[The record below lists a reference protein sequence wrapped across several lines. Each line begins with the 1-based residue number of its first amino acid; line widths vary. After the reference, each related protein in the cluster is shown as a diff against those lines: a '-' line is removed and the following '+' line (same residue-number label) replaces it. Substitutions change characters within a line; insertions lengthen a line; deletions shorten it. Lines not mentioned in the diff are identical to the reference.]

1 MVSSLSGVTNNLQ
14 LAVFTSG
21 GQKTEAQALAR
32 AEPLN
37 GQSRLETRQNR
48 EEKRFSALE
57 RLRSTL
63 TGFNQQAR
71 NISLASK
78 TGAAKDLKFAASSD
92 SAVFTATADNGA
104 KTDVV
109 SVNVS
114 QTAQSQI
121 LLSSKQLSAGA
132 ILGSGN
138 ITTVTFEFGKS
149 VEGGAFD
156 AKKAVAGTVTID
168 GRNNTLTGIAG
179 AINEAGVGVIARVTN
194 SGPGAALE
202 LETEQGGTANGL
214 KISVSG
220 DQTISDLLSFDPA
233 GTQRLFE
240 KQYSRDARFSIGD
253 QSFSSASNE
262 IKNAVAGV
270 NLNLTGT
277 GKAQLS
283 IKPIQSSPP
292 KLTFDVIDD
301 FVSSFNGLVGL
312 LAELKIETPKD
323 EDVLTA
329 LSTELGDIINAVA
342 PENAANT
349 FRSLDQIGIHR
360 QTDGRLEVNEPV
372 LKAAVETNPYAVAA
386 LFTVNNRGIADQ
398 AVQFTDPFLRSGG
411 NVDVEQARLNTDID
425 KTRRANENLTNFRNS
440 RQRQLEGETLGIQ
453 TSAQT
458 SLLDGSTIGGILSAN
473 AFLPLQGSGQPV
485 ATPLL
490 YSQASLAFAN
500 GVRSGFSSLGVR
512 TTV

>member
-1 MVSSLSGVTNNLQ
+1 MVSSLSGVTSNLQ
-14 LAVFTSG
+14 LAVFTTG
-21 GQKTEAQALAR
+21 GQKTEAGTLAR
-32 AEPLN
+32 AAPLN
-37 GQSRLETRQNR
+37 SQSPAETRQNR

-57 RLRSTL
+57 RLRSAL
-63 TGFNQQAR
+63 TVFNQQAR
-71 NISLASK
+71 NISLAAK
-78 TGAAKDLKFAASSD
+78 TGSPKDLKFAASSD

-104 KTDVV
+104 KEDVL

-121 LLSSKQLSAGA
+121 LLSTKQASGDA
-132 ILGSGN
+132 ILGSGET
-138 ITTVTFEFGKS
+138 TTVTFQFGKS
-149 VEGGAFD
+149 GEGGTFD

-179 AINEAGVGVIARVTN
+179 AINESQIGVRAKVIDRGT
-194 SGPGAALE
+194 GAALE
-202 LETEQGGTANGL
+202 LETVEGGTANGL
-214 KISVSG
+214 RISVSG
-220 DQTISDLLSFDPA
+220 DETISDLLSFDPG

-253 QSFSSASNE
+253 QSFSSTSNE

-283 IKPIQSSPP
+283 IKPITSSPP
-292 KLTFDVIDD
+292 KLTFDVIDN
-301 FVSSFNGLVGL
+301 FASGFNNLVGL

-323 EDVLTA
+323 EDVLRG
-329 LSTELGDIINAVA
+329 LGNELGDIIGDVA

-360 QTDGRLEVNEPV
+360 QTDGRLEVSEPV
-372 LKAAVETNPYAVAA
+372 LKAAVETDPYAVAS
-386 LFTVNNRGIADQ
+386 LFSVNNRGIADRS
-398 AVQFTDPFLRSGG
+398 VRFTDPFLRSGG
-411 NVDVEQARLNTDID
+411 NIDVEETRLGTDID
-425 KTRRANENLTNFRNS
+425 ETRRANESRTNFRNA
-440 RQRQLEGETLGIQ
+440 RQRQLEAETIGIQ

-458 SLLDGSTIGGILSAN
+458 SLLDGSTIGSILSAN
-473 AFLPLQGSGQPV
+473 AFLPLEGSGQPL
-485 ATPLL
+485 ASPLL

-500 GVRSGFSSLGVR
+500 GVRSGFSSLGIR